1 MDSNSVENENNNI
14 SEKENSND
22 INNIDFN
29 TIINTKNDNTNT

>member
-1 MDSNSVENENNNI
+1 LDSNSVENENNNI